1 MRGQINLPAHC
12 KGASVVHATARL
24 QRAHCNGARDGGDAK
39 VNCIECAAN
48 KVMVKKSL
56 LVLKHTVKC
65 LCCGQFEGKLYYV
78 YTEKVR
84 VTKSM

>member
-1 MRGQINLPAHC
+1 M
-12 KGASVVHATARL
+12 
-24 QRAHCNGARDGGDAK
+24 

-56 LVLKHTVKC
+56 LVLKHTVKF

-84 VTKSM
+84 VTKSMRR